1 MAMSP
6 EEMIRKAARFQSAAT
21 KLRAMTNRVGMPAVK
36 KLQLRGYAGKL
47 EGLSR
52 LLKAKANGTLPP
64 YPEALQRLLD
74 QRAGA
79 KPKVPQAKIEPP
91 APITPKGL

>member
-1 MAMSP
+1 MSS
-6 EEMIRKAARFQSAAT
+6 EEMIKKAARFQSAAT
-21 KLRAMTNRVGMPAVK
+21 KLRAMANSVGMPAVK
-36 KLQLRGYAGKL
+36 KLKLRSDAGKL

-52 LLKAKANGTLPP
+52 LLKAKLDGTLPP

-79 KPKVPQAKIEPP
+79 KPKVPQAKIE
-91 APITPKGL
+91 APGPIAPKKL